1 MSTIQALLV
10 GGMIGFILGSIAW
23 LFLGFTIGILQNG
36 MENAIKEKLEADKP
50 KENENGS
57 S

>member
-1 MSTIQALLV
+1 MSTVQALLV